1 MPDEAAAK
9 SILEAAHAAW
19 SRGDIEGVLSCYVDD
34 LIFYCNTGGAD
45 GSPLTIEGKKDF
57 RAFLLKMQ
65 GTEGH
70 AIVEYFRF
78 TDGIGRAL
86 IRAVIRHKGTGH
98 KLAGTF
104 RQVVYYR
111 NNQIAQL
118 EEFHDAARM
127 AAFWRLVAGEAIDD
141 DSTP

>member
-1 MPDEAAAK
+1 
-9 SILEAAHAAW
+9 
-19 SRGDIEGVLSCYVDD
+19 
-34 LIFYCNTGGAD
+34 
-45 GSPLTIEGKKDF
+45 
-57 RAFLLKMQ
+57 MQ

-70 AIVEYFRF
+70 AVVEYFRF
-78 TDGIGRAL
+78 SDGVGRAL
-86 IRAVIRHKGTGH
+86 IGAVIRHKDTGH

>member
-1 MPDEAAAK
+1 VVP
-9 SILEAAHAAW
+9 
-19 SRGDIEGVLSCYVDD
+19 
-34 LIFYCNTGGAD
+34 
-45 GSPLTIEGKKDF
+45 
-57 RAFLLKMQ
+57 
-65 GTEGH
+65 
-70 AIVEYFRF
+70 
-78 TDGIGRAL
+78 
-86 IRAVIRHKGTGH
+86 HKGTGH